1 MVSEVDESA
10 YYDLQVADTNNYV
23 DEFGHIH
30 HNSGK
35 TWVGSAA
42 TCKHFWEFPKVNS
55 GYFAPT
61 YPQIRD
67 IFYPT
72 IEEVAHEWGLKVQV
86 RTGDKEVHYYSGKK
100 YRGTTI
106 CRSLDDPA
114 SVVGFKIGHA
124 LVDEFDLLPI
134 DKALLSQRKIM
145 ARMRYKV
152 AGLKNGIDY
161 TTTPEGFKATYQIF
175 VDDLIKK
182 PEKAANY
189 GLIHASTYQNE
200 NNLPDDYIPSLIEAY
215 PEQLITAYLDG
226 QFVNLTSG
234 TVYRNY
240 DRKRCSSNETIQPKE
255 PLFIGMDFNVEHMA
269 ATVYVKRNNK
279 EWHAV
284 DEFCDY
290 LDTPDICRAIKE
302 RHGDRKIYVY
312 PDASGKNRTTKGAS
326 TSDIKIIRNHG
337 FEVRCHDTNP
347 LVRDRVNAANKAFA
361 DGLVKVNERLCPTVA
376 RCLEQQAYDKNGE
389 PDKKT
394 GMDHQNDATTYPIAY
409 EMPIIR
415 PMAKAP
421 PMRMF

>member
-1 MVSEVDESA
+1 MPNKFRA
-10 YYDLQVADTNNYV
+10 FVAG
-23 DEFGHIH
+23 FG
-30 HNSGK
+30 SGK

-72 IEEVAHEWGLKVQV
+72 IEEVANEWGLKTEI
-86 RTGDKEVHYYSGKK
+86 RTGDKEVHYYSGKQ

-106 CRSLDDPA
+106 CRSLDDPG

-134 DKALLSQRKIM
+134 DKALLAQRKIM

-152 AGLKNGIDY
+152 EGLKNGIDY

-175 VDDLIKK
+175 VDDIVKK
-182 PEKAANY
+182 PEKAINY

-200 NNLPDDYIPSLIEAY
+200 ANLPADYIPSLLEAY
-215 PEQLITAYLDG
+215 PEQLISAYLDG

-240 DRKRCSSNETIQPKE
+240 DRNRCSSSETVQGNE

-269 ATVYVKRNNK
+269 ATVYVKRGK

-284 DEFCDY
+284 DEFSDY
-290 LDTPDICRAIKE
+290 LDTPDIARAIKE
-302 RHGDRKIYVY
+302 RYQENKIWVY
-312 PDASGKNRTTKGAS
+312 PDASGKNRKTTGAS
-326 TSDIKIIRNHG
+326 TSDIKILQNAGFAIRA
-337 FEVRCHDTNP
+337 HDANP
-347 LVRDRVNAANKAFA
+347 LVKDRVNASNKALS
-361 DGLVKVNERLCPTVA
+361 DGMVKVNERKCPTVA

-389 PDKKT
+389 PDKKS
-394 GMDHQNDATTYPIAY
+394 GQDHQNDATTYLIAY

-415 PMAKAP
+415 PNGKAAP
-421 PMRMF
+421 IRMF